1 MSANDIRTAAHEA
14 GIRGDADA
22 MVQICLAHGFVVQN
36 PKSKRNIGRV
46 PVMTIMQ
53 AYAAGIRARLAA

>member
-1 MSANDIRTAAHEA
+1 MSTNEIRTAAHEA

-22 MVQICLAHGFVVQN
+22 MVQLCQTHGFVVQN

-53 AYAAGIRARLAA
+53 AYAAGIRERLAA